1 MSWGRSLM
9 GKQRK
14 SKNCWGPF
22 GCIDKNGL
30 LSFLIVCRNRR
41 RAAAIL
47 TWGLPALGC
56 APPFSPASVA
66 AAALLSLL
74 PFLLSLSSSF
84 SHLSL
89 FSIDRENYLSICYK
103 ENRTERKSSVL
114 WKHFSYIFCSASNLI
129 YFMPPEEPVVWDVL
143 HPSPLSWLLLLVLCV
158 CETALPAHTPSTC
171 LYQPWKMFKIIF
183 PLAFTAISSFHEQ
196 LLLLGQML

>member
-1 MSWGRSLM
+1 MHRQERAPFIS
-9 GKQRK
+9 
-14 SKNCWGPF
+14 NCSQKLQEG
-22 GCIDKNGL
+22 GCNPHLRLASSGMC
-30 LSFLIVCRNRR
+30 S
-41 RAAAIL
+41 
-47 TWGLPALGC
+47 
-56 APPFSPASVA
+56 PFSPASVA

-74 PFLLSLSSSF
+74 LFLFSLSSSL

-89 FSIDRENYLSICYK
+89 FFYWQGELSFHLLQRKQDKKK
-103 ENRTERKSSVL
+103 ELCFVET
-114 WKHFSYIFCSASNLI
+114 SYIFCSASNLI

-143 HPSPLSWLLLLVLCV
+143 HHSPLSWLLLLVLCV

>member
-9 GKQRK
+9 GKQSN

-22 GCIDKNGL
+22 GCINKNGL
-30 LSFLIVCRNRR
+30 LSFLIVCRNCR

-56 APPFSPASVA
+56 APLSLQPRWLQLPFSLCCLFS
-66 AAALLSLL
+66 
-74 PFLLSLSSSF
+74 SLSPPP
-84 SHLSL
+84 SL
-89 FSIDRENYLSICYK
+89 IFPCFSIDRENYLSICYK
-103 ENRTERKSSVL
+103 ENRTKRKSSVL

-143 HPSPLSWLLLLVLCV
+143 HHSPLSWLLLLVLCV
-158 CETALPAHTPSTC
+158 WDCSPCTYTKHMPVSAL
-171 LYQPWKMFKIIF
+171 KNV
-183 PLAFTAISSFHEQ
+183 
-196 LLLLGQML
+196 